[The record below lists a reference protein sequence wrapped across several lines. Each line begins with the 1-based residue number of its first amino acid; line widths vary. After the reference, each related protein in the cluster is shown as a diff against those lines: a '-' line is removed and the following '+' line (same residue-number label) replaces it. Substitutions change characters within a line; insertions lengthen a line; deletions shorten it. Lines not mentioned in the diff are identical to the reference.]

1 MPKSRSRRH
10 RGGNILNSLMDGVTS
25 LKSKVMSEDPA
36 ASPGAVDAP
45 PTSTGAVGTLLNN
58 LDPRKYVT
66 ASASPGAAAD
76 SPATPVG
83 GRSRRRKHRSQ
94 KRHSRKH
101 SSRFRKRR

>member
-1 MPKSRSRRH
+1 MF
-10 RGGNILNSLMDGVTS
+10 NSLMDGVTS
-25 LKSKVMSEDPA
+25 LTSKAMPA
-36 ASPGAVDAP
+36 SGNDAVDAP

-58 LDPRKYVT
+58 LDPRKYVN
-66 ASASPGAAAD
+66 ASASPGAAAA
-76 SPATPVG
+76 SPAPPATPVG

>member
-10 RGGNILNSLMDGVTS
+10 RGGNILNSFMDGVTS
-25 LKSKVMSEDPA
+25 LKSKVMPEDTA

-45 PTSTGAVGTLLNN
+45 PGSVGTFLNN

-76 SPATPVG
+76 SPAPPATPVG

>member
-10 RGGNILNSLMDGVTS
+10 RGGNILNSFMDGVTS
-25 LKSKVMSEDPA
+25 LKSKVMPEDTA

-45 PTSTGAVGTLLNN
+45 PGSVGTLLNN

-66 ASASPGAAAD
+66 ASASPGASPAP
-76 SPATPVG
+76 PATPVG